1 MMRFIV
7 SALSQD
13 QKGPVSHFTLA
24 VSVFDSSNGLGI
36 QNLNVGNFIVH
47 DMTSGVPFSVV
58 EVHTAGLP
66 GFYRL
71 LLKTDMTVNAGDYIL
86 AVVVTIQQRL
96 AGHVSGGIEEG
107 NTLVKVKVV

>member
-1 MMRFIV
+1 MMRFVV

-13 QKGPVSHFTLA
+13 QKGPASRFTLA
-24 VSVFDSSNGLGI
+24 VSIFDSSNGLGI
-36 QNLNVGNFIVH
+36 QNLNVGNFTVQ
-47 DMTSGVPFSVV
+47 DMTSGVPFSVT
-58 EVHTAGLP
+58 EVHTTGLP

-86 AVVVTIQQRL
+86 AVVVAFHQRL
-96 AGHVSGGIEEG
+96 AGHVSGGMDEG